1 MSPIRIFISSVQQEF
16 ASERKALAEYIRTDA
31 LLGRFFEVFIFEEMP
46 AKSLCA
52 VQVYLGEVEQADIYL
67 ALLGA
72 NYGYEDAEGISPT
85 ERELD
90 LATQLH
96 KDRLIFIKRMERE
109 KRHEKEACF
118 IKKAEQ
124 CVVRKS
130 FGDYEELRSAV
141 YASLVRYLEENAL
154 SSEKNALCSTEK
166 APSSTENAPSSS
178 IKLNKKQK
186 MVLDYCTVYA
196 RTSNEIFTHLG
207 ITNQS
212 RSREKYITQLILAGL
227 LRPTKSKSTDP
238 DQKYIA
244 TAGSENVNDN
254 ND

>member
-46 AKSLCA
+46 AKSLSA
-52 VQVYLGEVEQADIYL
+52 VQVYLDEVEQADIYL

-154 SSEKNALCSTEK
+154 SSEKNA
-166 APSSTENAPSSS
+166 PSSS

-227 LRPTKSKSTDP
+227 LHPTKSKSTDP

-244 TAGSENVNDN
+244 TAGNENVNDN